1 MMTDYQ
7 PRELGGRPRGAFIN
21 LVLAF
26 LATAVLAVA
35 GMTFEEL
42 SR

>member
-21 LVLAF
+21 LILAF

-35 GMTFEEL
+35 GMMVDRL
-42 SR
+42 